1 VITQF
6 KPSRQFQLEFPPG
19 HAETDIRNASFALS
33 RCLDWMKYQETA
45 ENSLKQLK
53 QKRAAVF
60 PAALFRI
67 I

>member
-1 VITQF
+1 
-6 KPSRQFQLEFPPG
+6 
-19 HAETDIRNASFALS
+19 
-33 RCLDWMKYQETA
+33 MKYQETA